1 MRTLLIRKMPLLYFR
16 GTALTELKV
25 YNHLLKSRL
34 PIIKCE
40 CGYEILFLPDLKAMD
55 QAIQNHLL
63 EHKNRSAKDAEA
75 KRVEGALISQIFERA
90 AESKIRIIEF
100 PR

>member
-1 MRTLLIRKMPLLYFR
+1 M
-16 GTALTELKV
+16 TELKV
-25 YNHLLKSRL
+25 QDYSLKSRL

-40 CGYEILFLPDLKAMD
+40 CGYEILLLPDFKAMD

-63 EHKNRSAKDAEA
+63 EHKNRGPKDGNA
-75 KRVEGALISQIFERA
+75 KRSECALISQIFEKA